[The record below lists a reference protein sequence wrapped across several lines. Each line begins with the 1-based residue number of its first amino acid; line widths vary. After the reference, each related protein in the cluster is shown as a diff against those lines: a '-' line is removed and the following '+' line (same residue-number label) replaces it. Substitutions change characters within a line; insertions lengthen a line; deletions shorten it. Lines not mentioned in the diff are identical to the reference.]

1 MFKEVAGRGTFR
13 EDGFGQ
19 KRLLN
24 QTLMESH

>member
-1 MFKEVAGRGTFR
+1 MFKEVVGAGTFR

-19 KRLLN
+19 KRVLN